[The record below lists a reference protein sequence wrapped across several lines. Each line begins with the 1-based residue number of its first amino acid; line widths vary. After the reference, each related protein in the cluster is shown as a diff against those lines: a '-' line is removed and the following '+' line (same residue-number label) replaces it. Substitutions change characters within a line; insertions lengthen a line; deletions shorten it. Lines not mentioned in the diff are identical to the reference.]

1 VVSFYRRKSPMK
13 ENEKPLDLS
22 EIIQEREEAEKL
34 LLQLRD
40 YL

>member
-1 VVSFYRRKSPMK
+1 MK

-22 EIIQEREEAEKL
+22 EIIQERDEAEKL

>member
-1 VVSFYRRKSPMK
+1 MK